1 MSSST
6 NTALITGASFGI
18 GLELARIFARE
29 DYNLVLVARSAD
41 KLRQLASELEKAHG
55 TRSLILA
62 VDLTEPGAPAY
73 VLDQT
78 TRADIQ
84 VDVLVNN
91 AGFGQYGLFA
101 ENDLEECLRQI
112 QLNVTTLTHLT
123 RLYLPAMIERA
134 KVGTTTERKSG
145 GILNVASTAAFQ
157 PGPLMAVYFATKAYV
172 LHFSEALANELNGS
186 GVTVTA
192 LCPGATATEFHK
204 RECNSREPAEVRR
217 NGCAHGRRRRLS
229 RIRGWKAVGDFGSQ
243 ELAAGAIG
251 ALLSTP
257 AGDGDCQENAG
268 AIIDGATGVPARP
281 NGIPGE
287 AKLHAVRRGKPRL
300 YGNVSTV
307 SSGLP
312 MLPALDCV
320 SGYT

>member
-1 MSSST
+1 MSVAPDRK
-6 NTALITGASFGI
+6 TALITGASFGI

-29 DYNLVLVARSAD
+29 GYNLVLVARSGD
-41 KLRQLASELEKAHG
+41 KLRQLASELEKAHA
-55 TRSLILA
+55 TRSLMLA
-62 VDLTEPGAPAY
+62 ADLTDPGAPAY

-123 RLYLPAMIERA
+123 RLYLPAMIER
-134 KVGTTTERKSG
+134 KNG

-172 LHFSEALANELNGS
+172 LHFSEALTNELQGT
-186 GVTVTA
+186 GVTVTC

-204 RECNSREPAEVRR
+204 RANATGMNLLKFGAMDARTVAEDGYRALLAGKPVVISGFKNWLLAQSVRFSP
-217 NGCAHGRRRRLS
+217 RRLVTAIA
-229 RIRGWKAVGDFGSQ
+229 RKTQ
-243 ELAAGAIG
+243 E
-251 ALLSTP
+251 SKSP
-257 AGDGDCQENAG
+257 
-268 AIIDGATGVPARP
+268 
-281 NGIPGE
+281 
-287 AKLHAVRRGKPRL
+287 
-300 YGNVSTV
+300 
-307 SSGLP
+307 
-312 MLPALDCV
+312 
-320 SGYT
+320 